1 MIFFSRIFFFFL
13 ISAHQNLQ
21 KAHKKKNQFDAF
33 LGEKLEA
40 TAVPNK
46 HNRFFSA

>member
-1 MIFFSRIFFFFL
+1 L
-13 ISAHQNLQ
+13 ISAHQNHQ
-21 KAHKKKNQFDAF
+21 KAHKKNQFDVF
-33 LGEKLEA
+33 LGEKQEA

>member
-1 MIFFSRIFFFFL
+1 L
-13 ISAHQNLQ
+13 ISTHQNLQ
-21 KAHKKKNQFDAF
+21 KAHKKKIQFDAF
-33 LGEKLEA
+33 LGEKQEA